1 MEIPARQL
9 ADARPHPQHSAQPA
23 AAVNDQ
29 PSAFPAV
36 LDGLSPDQMAAI
48 GAVSGP
54 VCIVAGAGSGKTRTI
69 THRIAHQIRSGIAR
83 SDQVLALTFTERAA
97 SELKHRLQALGI
109 AGAVRAT
116 TFHAAAY
123 AQIRYFWSRV
133 HSTALPSVLDR
144 KVPLLLPLARQA
156 RVEASDLATEI
167 EWAKARLITPDR
179 YAGAARTRD
188 APLPVEQMAAVYA
201 RYEQIKASR
210 DLIDF
215 DDMLTVA
222 YDLMDDA
229 EIAREVRDRYR
240 FFTVDEFQDVN
251 PAQWQLLR
259 CWLGDRD
266 DLCVVG
272 DEDQTIYSFSGA
284 TSEYLRNFRDTYP
297 HATVI
302 TLADNYRSTA
312 PVLQLANRL
321 LRADRPGAKQL
332 RAQIDDG
339 PQPQIVACEDD
350 TMERRRTL
358 DWIRGL
364 IDEGVPVDEIAVCV
378 RTNNQTQA
386 WEETFEKAGVPARVH
401 GDRTFF
407 ERPEIVQALRALHQA
422 AQTPPPPAGAAP
434 PVTGTRPAGDRRPD
448 RVAEQVLRERLS
460 WHPRRE
466 PDGHAAKE
474 RWRNLATLYE
484 LVVRIADEQ
493 SSADLPAVLT
503 ELGRR
508 ARTAGPNAATP
519 AVTLLTLHKAKG
531 SEFDAVCLVGLEDGL
546 VPITYAAT
554 DEELAEERRLLY
566 VGMTRARRHLWLS
579 WARQRPGW
587 NGKLTKRRRSR
598 FLDDLQPPP
607 PPDQRLAVELRA
619 WRLERARR
627 DEVPPY
633 VVFSDRT
640 LRELASMRP
649 TSPTELLA
657 IHGLGATKVRRYGS
671 ELLGLL
677 SKNGHVA

>member
-1 MEIPARQL
+1 M
-9 ADARPHPQHSAQPA
+9 QHSAQPTA
-23 AAVNDQ
+23 
-29 PSAFPAV
+29 PAS
-36 LDGLSPDQMAAI
+36 DGLSADQVAAI
-48 GAVSGP
+48 RAVAGP

-69 THRIAHQIRSGIAR
+69 THRIAHQINSGIAR
-83 SDQVLALTFTERAA
+83 ADQVLALTFTERAA

-109 AGAVRAT
+109 AGTVRAT

-123 AQIRYFWSRV
+123 AQIRYFWSRS
-133 HSTALPSVLDR
+133 HSTALPAVLDR
-144 KVPLLLPLARQA
+144 KVPLLLPLAKQA
-156 RVEASDLATEI
+156 RVEATDLATEI
-167 EWAKARLITPDR
+167 EWAKARVIAPDR
-179 YAGAARTRD
+179 YADAARHRD
-188 APLPVEQMAAVYA
+188 APLPPEQMAAVYA
-201 RYEQIKASR
+201 RYEQLKTDR
-210 DLIDF
+210 DLMDF
-215 DDMLTVA
+215 DDMLTMA
-222 YDLMDDA
+222 HDLMRDPD
-229 EIAREVRDRYR
+229 IAREVRDRYR
-240 FFTVDEFQDVN
+240 YFTVDEFQDVN

-284 TSEYLRNFRDTYP
+284 TSEYLRNFRDAFP
-297 HATVI
+297 HAIVI
-302 TLADNYRSTA
+302 ALADNYRSTA
-312 PVLQLANRL
+312 PVLELANRL

-332 RAQIDDG
+332 RAQIADG
-339 PQPQIVACEDD
+339 PGPQIVACDD
-350 TMERRRTL
+350 DSVERRRTL

-364 IDEGVPVDEIAVCV
+364 IDDGVPVHEIAVCV
-378 RTNNQTQA
+378 RINSQTQA

-407 ERPEIVQALRALHQA
+407 ERPEIRQALRALHQA
-422 AQTPPPPAGAAP
+422 TQSPSPTVAPGASPPISGTSAAGA
-434 PVTGTRPAGDRRPD
+434 RRPD
-448 RVAEQVLRERLS
+448 RVVEQILRERLS

-474 RWRNLATLYE
+474 RWRNLSALHE
-484 LVVRIADEQ
+484 LVVRITEEQ
-493 SSADLPAVLT
+493 RPSDLVDILA

-508 ARTAGPNAATP
+508 GRTAGPDSATP

-546 VPITYAAT
+546 MPITYAAT
-554 DEELAEERRLLY
+554 AEELAEERRLLY

-579 WARQRPGW
+579 WAQQRPGW

-607 PPDQRLAVELRA
+607 APDQRLAGDLRA

-627 DEVPPY
+627 DDVPPY

-640 LRELASMRP
+640 LRELASLRP

-657 IHGLGATKVRRYGS
+657 IHGFGATKVHRYGP

-677 SKNGHVA
+677 GRAT

>member
-1 MEIPARQL
+1 M
-9 ADARPHPQHSAQPA
+9 QHSAQPTA
-23 AAVNDQ
+23 
-29 PSAFPAV
+29 PAGEASFDV
-36 LDGLSPDQMAAI
+36 ATDGLSTEQVAAI
-48 GAVSGP
+48 RAVAGP

-83 SDQVLALTFTERAA
+83 ADQVLALTFTERAA

-109 AGAVRAT
+109 AGTVRAT

-123 AQIRYFWSRV
+123 AQIRYFWSRA
-133 HSTALPSVLDR
+133 HGTALPAVLDR

-156 RVEASDLATEI
+156 RVEATDLATEI

-179 YAGAARTRD
+179 YTAAARHRD

-201 RYEQIKASR
+201 RYEQLKGDR

-215 DDMLTVA
+215 DDMLTMA
-222 YDLMDDA
+222 HDLMRDPD
-229 EIAREVRDRYR
+229 IAREVRDRYR
-240 FFTVDEFQDVN
+240 YFTVDEFQDVN

-284 TSEYLRNFRDTYP
+284 TSEYLRNFSDAFP

-302 TLADNYRSTA
+302 SLADNYRSTA
-312 PVLQLANRL
+312 PVLELANRL
-321 LRADRPGAKQL
+321 LRADRPDAKQL
-332 RAQIDDG
+332 RAQVANG
-339 PQPQIVACEDD
+339 PTPQIIACDD
-350 TMERRRTL
+350 DSVERRRTL

-364 IDEGVPVDEIAVCV
+364 VDDGVPVHEIAVCV
-378 RTNNQTQA
+378 RINSQTQA

-407 ERPEIVQALRALHQA
+407 ERPEIRQALRALHHATQA
-422 AQTPPPPAGAAP
+422 PPAVASDALPPISGTHAA
-434 PVTGTRPAGDRRPD
+434 GERRPD
-448 RVAEQVLRERLS
+448 RVVEQVLRERLT

-474 RWRNLATLYE
+474 RWRNLSALHE
-484 LVVRIADEQ
+484 LVVRITEEQ
-493 SSADLPAVLT
+493 RPSDLAGVLA

-508 ARTAGPNAATP
+508 ARTAGPDSATP

-546 VPITYAAT
+546 MPITYAAT
-554 DEELAEERRLLY
+554 AEELAEERRLLY
-566 VGMTRARRHLWLS
+566 VGMTRARKHLWLS
-579 WARQRPGW
+579 WAQQRPGW
-587 NGKLTKRRRSR
+587 NGKLMKRRRSR

-607 PPDQRLAVELRA
+607 APDQRLAGELRA

-640 LRELASMRP
+640 LRELASLRP
-649 TSPTELLA
+649 ASPTELLA
-657 IHGLGATKVRRYGS
+657 IHGFGATKVHRYGP

-677 SKNGHVA
+677 GRES